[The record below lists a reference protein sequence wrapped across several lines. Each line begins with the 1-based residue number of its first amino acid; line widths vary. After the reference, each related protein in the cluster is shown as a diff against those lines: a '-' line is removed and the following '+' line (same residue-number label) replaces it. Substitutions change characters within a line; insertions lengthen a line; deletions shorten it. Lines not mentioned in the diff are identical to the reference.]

1 MAKKKY
7 YAYSVGKEKGVV
19 DNWADCEKIVAGV
32 PGAKFKGFVMQ
43 EEAEKWLDA
52 GADYKIK
59 HIGLEP
65 GIYFDAG
72 TGAGNGVEISV
83 TNENAESLLYKIL
96 DDKDINER
104 GFYLIPEKVTNN
116 YGELLACK
124 YALQIGLDE
133 NCLKIFGDSKLV
145 IEYWSK
151 GYLKKDAVASDTINL
166 AEEVKK
172 LRWKFEKIGGK
183 ITLISGSSN
192 PADLGFHKG

>member
-7 YAYSVGKEKGVV
+7 YAYSVGDKKGIV

-52 GADYKIK
+52 GADYSIK

-72 TGAGNGVEISV
+72 TGAGNGVEVSV
-83 TNENAESLLYKIL
+83 TDENGDSLLYKVL
-96 DDKDINER
+96 PEKDINER
-104 GFYLIPEKVTNN
+104 GFYLIPETTTNN
-116 YGELLACK
+116 FGELLACK
-124 YALQIGLDE
+124 YALQIALDE
-133 NCLKIFGDSKLV
+133 NCFKLFGDSKLV
-145 IEYWSK
+145 VEYWSK
-151 GYLKKDAVASDTINL
+151 GYIKKDTVAQKTVEL
-166 AEEVKK
+166 AQEVKK
-172 LRWKFEKIGGK
+172 LRWKFEKNGGQ
-183 ITLISGSSN
+183 INLISGSSN